1 MIYIKSGNGW
11 EAGWITERKLKN
23 AIKRGEKP
31 IVSEKY
37 KKQVNEIRKEI
48 RSELPQKKTVT
59 TKSKRNVE
67 PISKPKRNKPKQYVS
82 DKPVATVKRKSGL
95 KEVYAP
101 KIQFNK
107 SALDEIKNKL
117 RKNTGKRGNP
127 LFSKEYYEAVLQR
140 AKEERITLDEM
151 LQIISDENDG
161 VIVYASDKSETFHF
175 QTGTIIDR
183 ISGEGGDMA
192 KGAEIV
198 ITDFQGDEFTFTSVA
213 NAMKLISEL
222 NTYLNNTIGNIQ
234 DAMQAKKGKS
244 YPIYVWVPEKTT
256 GNSKGETTRIE
267 QDFSKYRVEGVDR
280 ATFDYYLQNEFE

>member
-23 AIKRGEKP
+23 ALKKGEKLK
-31 IVSEKY
+31 VSDKY
-37 KKQVNEIRKEI
+37 KKQYNEIRKEI
-48 RSELPQKKTVT
+48 RTESQKEKTVT
-59 TKSKRNVE
+59 KSNNRNVGYV
-67 PISKPKRNKPKQYVS
+67 SKSKRNKPKQKVS
-82 DKPVATVKRKSGL
+82 NDTVKRKSGL

-107 SALDEIKNKL
+107 SALNEIKKRL

-127 LFSKEYYEAVLQR
+127 LFPKEYYESVLQR
-140 AKEERITLDEM
+140 ARDERLTLEEM
-151 LQIISDENDG
+151 LNIISDENKG
-161 VIVYASDKSETFHF
+161 VIVYSTDKSETFHF

-183 ISGEGGDMA
+183 ISGDGGDMA

-222 NTYLNNTIGNIQ
+222 NAKLNNTIGNIQ
-234 DAMQAKKGKS
+234 NAMVKKKGKS
-244 YPIYVWVPEKTT
+244 YPIYVWVPETSH
-256 GNSKGETTRIE
+256 GNSKGETTKIE
-267 QDFSKYRVEGVDR
+267 QNFSEYRVEGIDK
-280 ATFDYYLQNEFE
+280 ATFDYYLQNEIE